1 MAQGVTYADLRFVKK
16 PPRKK
21 VPQQG
26 TGAEDGELTYENIQ
40 ESSRPHQAEE
50 TPSTP
55 KEEAGSGRWS
65 WKTLA
70 VLTATLLLLLLLAT
84 AIGLGVRYWQ
94 VSGQLRRASQVH
106 TELSSAQEG
115 SLTQMEV
122 QLHRAKEELNS
133 TQEALGRSQEDTR
146 KIQEKLQEALEKA
159 SHTLET
165 LKQKEEELQR
175 ATSCQQTGCCR
186 PGWRLFRWR
195 CLLVSEQE
203 KNWESSQKDCQERA
217 SRLLVLKEPQEATA
231 LREAEIPLPGQLYW
245 IGLKQGRGSWSSEG
259 PWVWIDNSPF
269 SWHLGQCKSKG
280 NCAQLWQGSLLQC
293 NCGGKSRYICEQPAL
308 PTQVA

>member
-84 AIGLGVRYWQ
+84 AIGLGVRYGQ
-94 VSGQLRRASQVH
+94 VSGQLQQALQAH
-106 TELSSAQEG
+106 AAHSSAQEG
-115 SLTQMEV
+115 SLAQ
-122 QLHRAKEELNS
+122 KEDWLQQALAELNS
-133 TQEALGRSQEDTR
+133 TREALRESQEATKNTQE
-146 KIQEKLQEALEKA
+146 QLHSL
-159 SHTLET
+159 
-165 LKQKEEELQR
+165 
-175 ATSCQQTGCCR
+175 
-186 PGWRLFRWR
+186 
-195 CLLVSEQE
+195 EQE
-203 KNWESSQKDCQERA
+203 KNQAEAELRRANSCQEKGCCPDGWTLFRWKCLWVSQVRKTWLESWKDCGKKSSQ
-217 SRLLVLKEPQEATA
+217 LLVAKEPWDLQQIWVSLGRPNPEHSD
-231 LREAEIPLPGQLYW
+231 GYW
-245 IGLKQGRGSWSSEG
+245 IGLYKIYERGAWIFIWADGSHYEG
-259 PWVWIDNSPF
+259 TEQPMQSQHQI
-269 SWHLGQCKSKG
+269 
-280 NCAQLWQGSLLQC
+280 
-293 NCGGKSRYICEQPAL
+293 CGKVDRGDLVQMECFYLHGYICERAAS
-308 PTQVA
+308 PTGPVQAPGP